1 MENTFETQRKNMVQN
16 QIIPRGINN
25 DKVIKAMIETQRDIF
40 VPDPYKSHSYED
52 TPLPIGYGQ
61 TISQPFIVAY
71 MAQLLELKG
80 DEKILEIGSGCGYNA
95 AILSKCAKQIYT
107 IEIVPEL
114 AEFAKKNLQTIN
126 CKNVEVIH
134 GDGKLGYTKEAPY
147 DIIVATAFGR
157 QIPTALPTQLKEG
170 GKILIPLGD
179 ENSQTMTLFNKINGN
194 LIETKYTG
202 CKFVPI
208 V

>member
-1 MENTFETQRKNMVQN
+1 MVDEQL
-16 QIIPRGINN
+16 IPRGINN
-25 DKVIKAMIETQRDIF
+25 EKVIKAMIETQRDLF

-52 TPLPIGYGQ
+52 HPLPIGYEQ

-71 MAQLLELKG
+71 MAQLLDLTGE
-80 DEKILEIGSGCGYNA
+80 EKILEIGSGCGYNA

-107 IEIVPEL
+107 VEIVHEL
-114 AEFAKKNLQTIN
+114 AQFAQRNLQKAN
-126 CKNVEVIH
+126 CNNVQVLY
-134 GDGKLGYTKEAPY
+134 GDGKLGYPPEAPY
-147 DIIVATAFGR
+147 DIIVATAFGK
-157 QIPTALPTQLKEG
+157 QVPEALPSQLKEG

-179 ENSQTMTLFNKINGN
+179 ETSQTMTLIKKIDGK
-194 LIETKYTG
+194 LVETKYTA